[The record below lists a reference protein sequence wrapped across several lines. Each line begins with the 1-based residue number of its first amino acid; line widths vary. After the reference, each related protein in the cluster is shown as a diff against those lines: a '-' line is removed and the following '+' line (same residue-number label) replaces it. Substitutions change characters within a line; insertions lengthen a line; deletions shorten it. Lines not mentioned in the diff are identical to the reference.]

1 MVRYFSAIGMS
12 DYVDQR
18 KLDVFVRNALQ
29 EQSNPIYRY
38 REPGTD
44 TVYVEVKKYMG
55 DFAVALRGKKEED
68 GKVNMSVIL
77 PTVQERTYSVLL
89 DWEIEMDDPLIA
101 FLIGEEEGTGAQLEI
116 SLLDLV
122 ECLMEKPAD
131 AGDSLIAAFYALSTE
146 GKILLNVER
155 SQEDEEAY
163 RSEEEWRRQMLKRAR
178 EGDEEALEELK
189 ADSLA
194 MEEDI
199 LERLEEEDIYSI
211 LEGIFL
217 PASEELLGVYTI
229 MGTILESEKVLN
241 PYTEEWVYRLLL
253 NVMGLNLTLFINPK
267 DLVGEPLQGMRFL
280 GTGLLQGAVSWGLT
294 QFRQKAQDMFSE
306 DSNE

>member
-1 MVRYFSAIGMS
+1 MM
-12 DYVDQR
+12 
-18 KLDVFVRNALQ
+18 
-29 EQSNPIYRY
+29 
-38 REPGTD
+38 
-44 TVYVEVKKYMG
+44 
-55 DFAVALRGKKEED
+55 
-68 GKVNMSVIL
+68 
-77 PTVQERTYSVLL
+77 
-89 DWEIEMDDPLIA
+89 
-101 FLIGEEEGTGAQLEI
+101 
-116 SLLDLV
+116 
-122 ECLMEKPAD
+122 
-131 AGDSLIAAFYALSTE
+131 
-146 GKILLNVER
+146 ER

-253 NVMGLNLTLFINPK
+253 NVMGVESHALHQSQRFSWRAASGNAVPGHRSTAGGGQLGPNPISA
-267 DLVGEPLQGMRFL
+267 E
-280 GTGLLQGAVSWGLT
+280 GARYVLRGF
-294 QFRQKAQDMFSE
+294 Q
-306 DSNE
+306 